1 MKNTIEFTQAII
13 NNTNA
18 SVRESYSKKLKNS
31 KKLSEN
37 KKSAKIVEA
46 QILEDEE
53 LDIAVDDVKEV
64 EPEVE
69 DTVQIEDGENFEES
83 LTDNVYFCNTCKK
96 HFIATEDTPVED
108 IVCPICNEADMLIAM
123 GSAEDALDDKEN
135 EEVAVEIQD
144 EESEEEVEAPVEDE
158 VVADDEIDFE
168 EDDLAEGFKALAQKH
183 IGENCRVR
191 FKECRLTKDGNFVI
205 EGRLFPNR
213 KSFKVVFEGIGTHL
227 NDKNKKFV
235 LEGTT
240 TMFKGSNKLRA
251 LFIREGNTIKV
262 KKCGYGF
269 IKESKNGNKQKIKG
283 ILG

>member
-13 NNTNA
+13 RNTTS
-18 SVRESYSKKLKNS
+18 SVRESYSKKLKNP

-37 KKSAKIVEA
+37 REAKIVETS
-46 QILEDEE
+46 ILEDEE
-53 LDIAVDDVKEV
+53 LDVVVDDVKEV

-108 IVCPICNEADMLIAM
+108 IICPICNESDMLIAM
-123 GSAEDALDDKEN
+123 GSAEDALEDKEN
-135 EEVAVEIQD
+135 EEVAVEIED
-144 EESEEEVEAPVEDE
+144 ESEEEVEAPVEDE
-158 VVADDEIDFE
+158 EEFEFE
-168 EDDLAEGFKALAQKH
+168 EDELEEGFKALAQKH
-183 IGENCRVR
+183 IGENCRLR
-191 FKECRLTKDGNFVI
+191 FREGKITKDGNFVL
-205 EGRLFPNR
+205 EGRLFPQR
-213 KSFKVVFEGIGTHL
+213 KPFKVVFEGFENEL
-227 NDKNKKFV
+227 NKNNKKFV

-240 TMFKGSNKLRA
+240 TMFKGANKLRA
-251 LFIREGNTIKV
+251 LFIREGNTLKI

-269 IKESKNGNKQKIKG
+269 IKESKTGNKQKIKG